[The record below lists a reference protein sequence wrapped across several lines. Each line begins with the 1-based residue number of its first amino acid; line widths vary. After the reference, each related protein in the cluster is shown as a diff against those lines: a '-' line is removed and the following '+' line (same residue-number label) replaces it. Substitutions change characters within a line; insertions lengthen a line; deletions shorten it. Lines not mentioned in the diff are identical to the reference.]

1 MEGSEITLPAAAR
14 QLRQSWPRTWRQ
26 VLTGELEGR
35 QDENGK
41 WLVKADSVERAKEA
55 REQQLASA

>member
-1 MEGSEITLPAAAR
+1 MEASEITLPAAAR
-14 QLRQSWPRTWRQ
+14 ELGQSWAQTWRQ

-35 QDENGK
+35 QGAGGK
-41 WLVKADSVERAKEA
+41 WLVKAASVERAKEA